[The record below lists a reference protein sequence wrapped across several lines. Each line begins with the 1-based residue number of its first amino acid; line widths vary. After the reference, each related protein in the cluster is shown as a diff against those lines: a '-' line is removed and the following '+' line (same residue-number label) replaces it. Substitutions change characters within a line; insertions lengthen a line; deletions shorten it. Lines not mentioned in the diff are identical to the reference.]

1 MCKEHFI
8 ALLGAYS
15 ESLKVGTTVGPVII
29 VLFMDLSPDSWLSLF
44 FYIAWLSPLVVQL
57 SQLCCLLWCSVLGIK
72 SRHMHYHRYMLGPWK
87 SGVFFVNMS
96 VSSNINNVLSSLLLS
111 LLSHLPFCPFSP
123 LLPPS
128 LLFALVLRKLGEF
141 VIQVNFVSGCAF
153 PILVYRFPSLFFLV
167 FLLDHWL
174 QLWSLCHNPL
184 QSALRRTRNIEKQK
198 ETNRN
203 DNNGSWSRV

>member
-96 VSSNINNVLSSLLLS
+96 VSSNINNVLSLFSSPLPPLSSSLLS
-111 LLSHLPFCPFSP
+111 LLPSP
-123 LLPPS
+123 SSLPP
-128 LLFALVLRKLGEF
+128 
-141 VIQVNFVSGCAF
+141 
-153 PILVYRFPSLFFLV
+153 
-167 FLLDHWL
+167 
-174 QLWSLCHNPL
+174 LCFGL
-184 QSALRRTRNIEKQK
+184 K
-198 ETNRN
+198 ETWRICNPGKFCFRMCF
-203 DNNGSWSRV
+203 SYLSVSFS